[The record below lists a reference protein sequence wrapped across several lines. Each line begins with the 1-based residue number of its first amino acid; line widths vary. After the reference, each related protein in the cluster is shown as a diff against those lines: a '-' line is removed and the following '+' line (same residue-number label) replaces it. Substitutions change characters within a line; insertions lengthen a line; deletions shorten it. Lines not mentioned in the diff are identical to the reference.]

1 MRTTPDEQ
9 SRGHE
14 FNGACL
20 LPPLS
25 HDACGVGAA
34 VHLDGS
40 QSRDLLEHGL
50 AALGRMGHRGGAL
63 GHELSD
69 GAGVLFDAPWQLLQQ
84 RASRWSM
91 ELNPSAAQTDQTDSG
106 RRPTASEWLALNPRF
121 VWRDPSQASVPIL
134 LFFFLDADSELAV
147 RQIGWLIDCISKLT
161 CRCSAQGTESRARDC
176 DDQLSVDQVV
186 NGASSVGFVR
196 LVPLSRD
203 KLPTQSR
210 ASAPTPVQMAVTLP
224 ESLSEAAF
232 CSCLRLQ
239 LISAKASAGLGAAH
253 KPQTIDLVSA
263 SSRTVVYKALCQG
276 RELASVYPDLQD
288 SGCVASFCLFHERFA
303 TNTEPQWHLIQPFE
317 NLAHN
322 GEINTIRG
330 QAFRQCEE
338 WAKATGQS
346 QQKMAHQPL
355 SDSYLLSLHLHGL
368 TAAGLD
374 LDLAIRAAV
383 GVAHTDESTAT
394 RSFAQALKS
403 FSVPWDGPAALLF
416 TDGKR
421 VGAALDRNG
430 LRPLRYFITG
440 GDRLDGGCLYLCSE
454 AGAFEQTIPD
464 GLSASGLCERGRL
477 GPGEMLVVD
486 LSRKQI
492 WFPDEVRQMHMDSV
506 KDATPAGHESSKM
519 LEIQKS
525 VWTAPQSHA
534 ETRLEPP
541 PLQLEF
547 LREYLLPTAK
557 NGSEP
562 TSSMGF
568 DTSLAPLSPFPV
580 PFSHY
585 FRIRFAQVTNPPIDS
600 IRESLALDLSSTLTP
615 MSAGPALC
623 HAPRHH
629 LSAEA
634 APLGHAQGTQTLVL
648 KSPIVSRADRD
659 HICSLLGE
667 PLRIKAW
674 LPLSVRDTATQVQWL
689 NDRVAEVLL
698 NDGETVSGP
707 VPRWRWILIEDEG
720 CPADA
725 YPVPSLVV
733 CAVVRQAVRRLST
746 TDARSPLPMFPD
758 RLDTIAPAHIGN
770 RPLALP
776 PIGISCADILTS
788 HDASCALSLGA
799 DFVHPWVG
807 EAWVSRHQLR
817 PSRYLKALEMG
828 LKKNMGRMGV
838 SVFDSY
844 KTSMN
849 IDAFGLSR
857 SFCEQFLN
865 GMPGRYGHIGL
876 GEVLREARER
886 HLLDKNGDDR
896 PELLGIQTESWKH
909 APAFWK
915 WRAQGLY
922 RHLNTPDLLIH
933 LRKAIL
939 LNSEIDYLLYADT
952 VHKNGKQA
960 GLLRGFLDVVAAG
973 TALPI
978 DSIESVDSIY
988 SRFSIGAMSVGSISA
1003 EAHETLAIGANRIG
1017 VRSNSGEGGEDPQ
1030 RYEWGRGQAQRRSR
1044 IKQVASGRFGVTLD
1058 YLLSADEIQIKV
1070 AQGAKPGEGGQ
1081 LPGSKVNAY
1090 IAGLRHTEVG
1100 VSLISPPPH
1109 HDIYS
1114 IEDLKQLIHD
1124 LKSANPRAQISVK
1137 LTSASGVGR
1146 IAVGVAKAGADL
1158 IGISGHDGGTGA
1170 APALSIAHVGEPWEI
1185 GVVEAHQNLT
1195 KAGLRQHVRLWVDG
1209 QLRSGRDIVVATLL
1223 GADEFSFSTGA
1234 LISLGCVLMR
1244 KCHDNACPAGIATQD
1259 AALRAKFAGQPEAV
1273 SRYFRFIAEDARQWL
1288 SKIGFRSL
1296 SEIRGRKDLLQFVRP
1311 TATDH
1316 WKLRLL
1322 DVRTFLFAQMPEGS
1336 KAPVGQR
1343 LLTEPGQSEKQ
1354 IINDFAAR
1362 YCPVPGSGF
1371 RSLRDTGM
1379 GTQFQTQLLKSDG
1392 NHHQLLQESWAVALQ
1407 NTDLSFG
1414 TRLGSEYRRLQLE
1427 DGARLPSLVIQA
1439 KGFAGQS
1446 LGAFLPAG
1454 ISIHLTGAAND
1465 GVGKGLCGGHLSV
1478 SSPESQQPNQGA
1490 RAHSGRGK
1498 KKALQP
1504 ALSESVL
1511 SEPVLCGNSCL
1522 YGATSGQLFVAGRAG
1537 ERFAV
1542 RNSGALAVVEGTGDH
1557 ACEYMTGGLVV
1568 ILGLHGRNLGAGMTG
1583 GKACIIPWRADGSIS
1598 RTDLDQLADRQ
1609 SRDVQRSGILSRSDQ
1624 SEIEELLKAHVLAT
1638 QSVVGRAVLA
1648 NICSALKMAWMIV
1661 PADGCKAVAAP
1672 EAPGLTGRAGRNRA
1686 REQIS
1691 RKLHS
1696 ETIAHVEG
1704 T

>member
-1 MRTTPDEQ
+1 MRTTPEGN
-9 SRGHE
+9 SKGCALNRSG
-14 FNGACL
+14 L
-20 LPPLS
+20 LAPLS

-34 VHLDGS
+34 VHLGGN
-40 QSRDLLEHGL
+40 QSRELLEHAL

-69 GAGVLFDAPWQLLQQ
+69 GAGILFDAPWQLLQQ
-84 RASRWSM
+84 RATSQSG
-91 ELNPSAAQTDQTDSG
+91 LPKQAAA
-106 RRPTASEWLALNPRF
+106 RRDHGETGCRTEPSEWLALNPKF
-121 VWRDPSQASVPIL
+121 AWRDPSRASWPLL
-134 LFFFLDADSELAV
+134 LFFFLDADSSVAE
-147 RQIGWLIDCISKLT
+147 RQISWLLDCLSALT
-161 CRCSAQGTESRARDC
+161 LRSRAQGSDAPTAPA
-176 DDQLSVDQVV
+176 DDPLPLEQIV
-186 NGASSVGFVR
+186 NGTSSVGFVR
-196 LVPLSRD
+196 FVPLSRD
-203 KLPTQSR
+203 KLPTQSQ
-210 ASAPTPVQMAVTLP
+210 ASAPTPVQMAITLP
-224 ESLSEAAF
+224 EFLSEAAF
-232 CSCLRLQ
+232 CSGLRLE
-239 LISAKASAGLGAAH
+239 LISAKASAQLGAAH

-276 RELASVYPDLQD
+276 KELARVYPDLLEP
-288 SGCVASFCLFHERFA
+288 GCVASFSLFHERFA

-338 WAKATGQS
+338 WARATGQP
-346 QQKMAHQPL
+346 QQKIAHQPL
-355 SDSYLLSLHLHGL
+355 SDSFLLSLHLHTL
-368 TAAGLD
+368 TADGLD
-374 LDLAIRAAV
+374 IDLAVRAAV
-383 GVAHTDESTAT
+383 GVAHTDESSAT

-430 LRPLRYFITG
+430 LRPLRYFISG
-440 GDRLDGGCLYLCSE
+440 KDRRDAGCLYLCSE
-454 AGAFEQTIPD
+454 AGAFEQTLPD
-464 GLSASGLCERGRL
+464 VFSTDGLCERGRL

-486 LSRKQI
+486 LTRKQI
-492 WFPDEVRQMHMDSV
+492 WFPGEVRQMHMDTVRDVVS
-506 KDATPAGHESSKM
+506 AGTESAGM

-525 VWTAPQSHA
+525 VWTAGPSSP
-534 ETRLEPP
+534 ETWPDPP
-541 PLQLEF
+541 PMQMEF
-547 LREYLLPTAK
+547 LREYLLPTARG
-557 NGSEP
+557 GSEP

-568 DTSLAPLSPFPV
+568 DTSLAPLCPFPV

-600 IRESLALDLSSTLTP
+600 IRESLALDLSSTLIP
-615 MSAGPALC
+615 VGREPAVR
-623 HAPRHH
+623 APARDPYPV
-629 LSAEA
+629 SAEPFGQA
-634 APLGHAQGTQTLVL
+634 HDSETLVL
-648 KSPIVSRADRD
+648 KSPIISRTDRD
-659 HICSLLGE
+659 HICALLGE
-667 PLRIKAW
+667 PLRIKSW
-674 LPLSVRDTATQVQWL
+674 LAQSVRDTAAQLQWFTE
-689 NDRVAEVLL
+689 RVAEILSD
-698 NDGETVSGP
+698 DGDFERGP
-707 VPRWRWILIEDEG
+707 APRWRWILIEDEG
-720 CPADA
+720 CPEDA
-725 YPVPSLVV
+725 YPVPSLLV
-733 CAVVRQAVRRLST
+733 CAVVRQAVRRLSASKCPAEPSPGREGAVPW
-746 TDARSPLPMFPD
+746 ARH
-758 RLDTIAPAHIGN
+758 RLAS
-770 RPLALP
+770 L
-776 PIGISCADILTS
+776 PIGLSCADILTS

-799 DFVHPWVG
+799 DFVHPWAG
-807 EAWVSRHQLR
+807 EAWVCRQQLR
-817 PSRYLKALEMG
+817 PSLYLKALELG

-849 IDAFGLSR
+849 IDGFGLSR

-865 GMPGRYGHIGL
+865 GLPGRYGHIGL

-886 HLLDKNGDDR
+886 HLLDRNGDER
-896 PELLGIQTESWKH
+896 PELFGVQTESWKH

-922 RHLNTPDLLIH
+922 QHVNTPNLLIH
-933 LRKAIL
+933 LRKAVS

-952 VHKNGKQA
+952 VQKNGRQA
-960 GLLRGFLDVVAAG
+960 GLLRGFLELVAAG
-973 TALPI
+973 TALPL
-978 DSIESVDSIY
+978 DSVESADSIY
-988 SRFSIGAMSVGSISA
+988 RRFSIGAMSVGSISPD
-1003 EAHETLAIGANRIG
+1003 AHETLAIGANSIG
-1017 VRSNSGEGGEDPQ
+1017 VRSNSGEGGEDPE
-1030 RYEWGRGQAQRRSR
+1030 RYEWGLGQPQRRSR

-1090 IAGLRHTEVG
+1090 IAGLRHTEEG

-1137 LTSASGVGR
+1137 LTSAWGVGR

-1185 GVVEAHQNLT
+1185 GLIEAHQNLT
-1195 KAGLRQHVRLWVDG
+1195 KAGLRHHVRLWVDG
-1209 QLRSGRDIVVATLL
+1209 QLRTGRDVVVATLL

-1244 KCHDNACPAGIATQD
+1244 KCHENACPAGIATQD
-1259 AALRAKFAGQPEAV
+1259 SDLRKRFSGQPEAV

-1288 SKIGFRSL
+1288 SKIGYRSL
-1296 SEIRGRKDLLQFVRP
+1296 SEIRGRKDLLQFVGP
-1311 TATDH
+1311 AATDH

-1343 LLTEPGQSEKQ
+1343 LLTEPGQAEKQ
-1354 IINDFAAR
+1354 IINDFTAR

-1371 RSLRDTGM
+1371 RSLLETEFGSQHQSQRG
-1379 GTQFQTQLLKSDG
+1379 KSQG
-1392 NHHQLLQESWAVALQ
+1392 SHHQPLQESWAVALQ
-1407 NTDLSFG
+1407 NTDLTFG

-1427 DGARLPSLVIQA
+1427 NAARLPALVIHA

-1454 ISIHLTGAAND
+1454 ISIHLSGAAND
-1465 GVGKGLCGGHLSV
+1465 GVGKGLCGGHISV
-1478 SSPESQQPNQGA
+1478 SPPESQNLHHGKG
-1490 RAHSGRGK
+1490 AHSVAGK
-1498 KKALQP
+1498 GNTTHP
-1504 ALSESVL
+1504 VF
-1511 SEPVLCGNSCL
+1511 SEPVLCGNSAL

-1542 RNSGALAVVEGTGDH
+1542 RNSGARAVVEGTGDH
-1557 ACEYMTGGLVV
+1557 ACEYMTGGLVL

-1583 GKACIIPWRADGSIS
+1583 GKACIIPWRPDGSIG
-1598 RTDLDQLADRQ
+1598 RQELDQLADRQ
-1609 SRDVQRSGILSRSDQ
+1609 SRDVQRSGALTRADQ
-1624 SEIEELLKAHVLAT
+1624 AEVEELLKTHVLAT

-1648 NICSALKMAWMIV
+1648 NMRSALKTAWMIV
-1661 PADGCKAVAAP
+1661 PVDGTRAVAT
-1672 EAPGLTGRAGRNRA
+1672 PGSPALAGRPSRTRS
-1686 REQIS
+1686 REVIH
-1691 RKLHS
+1691 RKLNA
-1696 ETIAHVEG
+1696 ETAAHVEG